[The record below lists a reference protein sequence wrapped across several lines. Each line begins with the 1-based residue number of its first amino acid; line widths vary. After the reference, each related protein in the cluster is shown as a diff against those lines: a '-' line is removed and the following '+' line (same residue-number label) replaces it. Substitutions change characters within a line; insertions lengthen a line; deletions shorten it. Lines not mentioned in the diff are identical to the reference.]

1 MRIQLTGAA
10 LLLLILP
17 SCGPG
22 FEYGTAVRNATARP
36 VQDASVSI
44 GSMRFT
50 AGVLNA
56 GAYKAGALTKEP
68 LLPQARARVEWRT
81 PDGAPHV
88 KEIAL
93 DKTVPT
99 GFRKGVLTFELTDSG
114 EVNVLIGAL
123 PGPRGT
129 AAWKTPTPK
138 T

>member
-22 FEYGTAVRNATARP
+22 FEYGTAVRNATAAP
-36 VQDASVSI
+36 VRDAAVSI
-44 GSMRFT
+44 GPRRFT

-56 GAYKAGALTKEP
+56 GAYKAGALAKEP
-68 LLPQARARVEWRT
+68 LPPQAKARVEWRT

-93 DKTVPT
+93 DRVVPA
-99 GFRKGVLTFELTDSG
+99 GFKKGVLTFELTDRG
-114 EVNVLIGAL
+114 DVNVLIGAL
-123 PGPRGT
+123 PGPQGT